1 MGWFCLPGDYAPF
14 NLYQLRDTTLPTYPQ
29 ENQAPE
35 KMATRDPEA
44 PSTNK
49 PQGQSGPLFFTSL
62 EMVHW
67 RNFQGQVNMDL
78 SQRVFLLGPNASGKS
93 NVLDALRFLRDTA
106 DQGLQTAIQNRGG
119 MGAIRSL
126 HARRPPGF
134 TLAVTVGN
142 KNQPAQWR
150 YLLQVRNHPQKH
162 VPEVVEESVKD
173 SQGRQVLR
181 RPKREDKDDP
191 DRLRQTHLE
200 QVVANQRFRP
210 LAEFLT
216 SIRYLH
222 IVPQLMRDLE
232 RSAGRHND
240 PFGTDFLETIATT
253 PQRTR
258 DARLRKISK
267 ALQIAIPQLQDL
279 TLEQDEGGHWHLQ
292 VRFAHWRK
300 SPAKQDE
307 RAFSDG
313 TLRLIGLLWSLAEK
327 GGPLLLEEPEL
338 GLHTALVSRL
348 PSLMAR
354 LYRRSP
360 RQLLITTHAPDLLN
374 DPGIGLDEVHLLK
387 PGSQGTEIISARDH
401 QPTASLY
408 SEDGQLP
415 LGEIL
420 MPAVAPEQVDQF
432 HMAE

>member
-1 MGWFCLPGDYAPF
+1 
-14 NLYQLRDTTLPTYPQ
+14 
-29 ENQAPE
+29 
-35 KMATRDPEA
+35 MATRHPEA
-44 PSTNK
+44 SCAK
-49 PQGQSGPLFFTSL
+49 PQGHSGGLFFTSL
-62 EMVHW
+62 QMVHW
-67 RNFQGQVNMDL
+67 RNFQGQVDMPL
-78 SQRVFLLGPNASGKS
+78 APRVFLLGPNASGKS

-106 DQGLQTAIQNRGG
+106 AQGLQTAINSRGG

-126 HARRPPGF
+126 HARRTPGF
-134 TLAVTVGN
+134 TLAVTVGS
-142 KNQPAQWR
+142 KPQPEQWK
-150 YLLQVRNHPQKH
+150 YLLQVRNHPKKH
-162 VPEVVEESVKD
+162 IPEVVAESVTD
-173 SQGRQVLR
+173 AQGRQVLR
-181 RPKREDKDDP
+181 RPTREDEADP

-210 LAEFLT
+210 LTEFLT

-232 RSAGRHND
+232 RSAGRRND
-240 PFGTDFLETIATT
+240 PFGADFLETIATT

-258 DARLRKISK
+258 DARLRKIST

-292 VRFAHWRK
+292 VHFVHWRK
-300 SPAKQDE
+300 RPAKQDE

-348 PSLMAR
+348 PMLMAR

-360 RQLLITTHAPDLLN
+360 RQLLITTHAADLLN

-387 PGSQGTEIISARDH
+387 PGSEGTEIISARDH
-401 QPTASLY
+401 QPAASLY
-408 SEDGQLP
+408 SEDGQLS

-420 MPAVAPEQVDQF
+420 MPAVAPEQVDRF
-432 HMAE
+432 YMAE

>member
-1 MGWFCLPGDYAPF
+1 
-14 NLYQLRDTTLPTYPQ
+14 
-29 ENQAPE
+29 
-35 KMATRDPEA
+35 MATRNPEA
-44 PSTNK
+44 PSDK
-49 PQGQSGPLFFTSL
+49 RQGQSGGLFFTSL
-62 EMVHW
+62 QMVHW
-67 RNFQGQVNMDL
+67 RNFHGQVEIPL
-78 SQRVFLLGPNASGKS
+78 APRVFLLGPNASGKS

-106 DQGLQTAIQNRGG
+106 DQGLQDAIRSRGG
-119 MGAIRSL
+119 MGAIRCL

-134 TLAVTVGN
+134 TLAVTVGT
-142 KNQPAQWR
+142 KIQPDQWK
-150 YLLQVRNHPQKH
+150 YSLQVRNHPQKH
-162 VPEVVEESVKD
+162 VPEVAAERVTD
-173 SQGRQVLR
+173 AQGHPVLD
-181 RPKREDKDDP
+181 RPQREDKDDP

-200 QVVANQRFRP
+200 QVVANQKFRP
-210 LAEFLT
+210 LTEFLT

-222 IVPQLMRDLE
+222 IVPQLMRDLD
-232 RSAGRHND
+232 RSAGRRND
-240 PFGTDFLETIATT
+240 PFGGDFLETIAAT

-267 ALQIAIPQLQDL
+267 ALQVAIPQLQDL
-279 TLEQDEGGHWHLQ
+279 TLEQDEGGGHWHLQ

-313 TLRLIGLLWSLAEK
+313 TLRLVGLLWSLAEK

-348 PSLMAR
+348 PSLMTR

-360 RQLLITTHAPDLLN
+360 RQLLITTHSPHLLN

-387 PGSQGTEIISARDH
+387 SGPQGTEMIPATDH

-408 SEDGQLP
+408 SEDGQLS

-420 MPAVAPEQVDQF
+420 MPAVAPEQVDRF
-432 HMAE
+432 HMAD

>member
-1 MGWFCLPGDYAPF
+1 
-14 NLYQLRDTTLPTYPQ
+14 
-29 ENQAPE
+29 
-35 KMATRDPEA
+35 MATREPEN
-44 PSTNK
+44 PRQQRQS
-49 PQGQSGPLFFTSL
+49 QGGGLFFTSL
-62 EMVHW
+62 QMVHW
-67 RNFQGQVNMDL
+67 RNFHGPVDMPL
-78 SQRVFLLGPNASGKS
+78 APRMFLLGPNASGKS

-106 DQGLQTAIQNRGG
+106 DQGLRAAIGSRGG

-142 KNQPAQWR
+142 KNQPEQWK
-150 YLLQVRNHPQKH
+150 YSLKVRNHPQQH
-162 VPEVVEESVKD
+162 VPEVVAETVTD
-173 SQGRQVLR
+173 AQGRQVLR
-181 RPKREDKDDP
+181 RPTPEDKADLH
-191 DRLRQTHLE
+191 RLRQTHLE
-200 QVVANQRFRP
+200 QVVANQTFRP
-210 LAEFLT
+210 LTEFLT

-222 IVPQLMRDLE
+222 IVPQLMRDPE
-232 RSAGRHND
+232 RSAGRRND
-240 PFGTDFLETIATT
+240 PFGGDFLETIAAT

-267 ALQIAIPQLQDL
+267 ALQVAIPQLQDL

-292 VRFAHWRK
+292 IRFVHWRK

-313 TLRLIGLLWSLAEK
+313 TLRLVGLLWSLADK

-348 PSLMAR
+348 PSLMTR

-360 RQLLITTHAPDLLN
+360 RQLLITTHAPHLLN

-387 PGSQGTEIISARDH
+387 PGPQGTEIIPATDH

-408 SEDGQLP
+408 SEDGQLS

-420 MPAVAPEQVDQF
+420 MPAVAPEQIDRF
-432 HMAE
+432 YMAE

>member
-1 MGWFCLPGDYAPF
+1 
-14 NLYQLRDTTLPTYPQ
+14 
-29 ENQAPE
+29 
-35 KMATRDPEA
+35 MATRDPEA
-44 PSTNK
+44 PCAK

-78 SQRVFLLGPNASGKS
+78 TQRVFLLGPNASGKS
-93 NVLDALRFLRDTA
+93 NMLDALRFLRDTA
-106 DQGLQTAIQNRGG
+106 DQGLQAAIQNRGG

-142 KNQPAQWR
+142 KTRPTQWH

-162 VPEVVEESVKD
+162 IPEVVQESVRD
-173 SQGRQVLR
+173 SQGRQVLH
-181 RPKREDKDDP
+181 RPEQEDKNDP

-232 RSAGRHND
+232 RSAGRRND
-240 PFGTDFLETIATT
+240 PFGADFLETIAST

-292 VRFAHWRK
+292 VRFVHWRK
-300 SPAKQDE
+300 IPAKQDE

-348 PSLMAR
+348 PMLMAR

-420 MPAVAPEQVDQF
+420 MPAVAPEQVDRF
-432 HMAE
+432 YMAE

>member
-1 MGWFCLPGDYAPF
+1 MTA
-14 NLYQLRDTTLPTYPQ
+14 RDSAIPHDKRQ
-29 ENQAPE
+29 
-35 KMATRDPEA
+35 
-44 PSTNK
+44 S
-49 PQGQSGPLFFTSL
+49 QSGGLFFTSL
-62 EMVHW
+62 QMVHW
-67 RNFQGQVNMDL
+67 RNFQGQVDISL
-78 SQRVFLLGPNASGKS
+78 APRVFLLGPNASGKS
-93 NVLDALRFLRDTA
+93 NILDALRFLRDTA
-106 DQGLQTAIQNRGG
+106 DKGLQAAINSRGG

-134 TLAVTVGN
+134 TLAITVGN
-142 KNQPAQWR
+142 KTQLSQWK
-150 YLLQVRNHPQKH
+150 YSLQVRNHPQKH
-162 VPEVVEESVKD
+162 IPEVVAESVTD
-173 SQGRQVLR
+173 PQGNQVLR
-181 RPKREDKDDP
+181 RPTQEDKADP

-200 QVVANQRFRP
+200 QVVANQCFRP
-210 LAEFLT
+210 LTEFLT

-222 IVPQLMRDLE
+222 IVPQLMRDLQH
-232 RSAGRHND
+232 SAGRRND
-240 PFGTDFLETIATT
+240 PFGGDFLETIATT

-258 DARLRKISK
+258 DARLRKIST
-267 ALQIAIPQLQDL
+267 ALKIAIPQLEDL

-292 VRFAHWRK
+292 VRFDHWRK

-338 GLHTALVSRL
+338 GLHTALVRRL

-387 PGSQGTEIISARDH
+387 PGHQGTEIVPAMDH
-401 QPTASLY
+401 QPTASLC
-408 SEDGQLP
+408 SGDGQLS

-420 MPAVAPEQVDQF
+420 MPAVAPQQADRF
-432 HMAE
+432 YMAE

>member
-1 MGWFCLPGDYAPF
+1 MRKSVGERLSSVHQYNAQQLPATLGRTRQQRQMTA
-14 NLYQLRDTTLPTYPQ
+14 RDS
-29 ENQAPE
+29 EIR
-35 KMATRDPEA
+35 RD
-44 PSTNK
+44 K
-49 PQGQSGPLFFTSL
+49 RQGQSGGLFFTSL
-62 EMVHW
+62 QMVHW
-67 RNFQGQVNMDL
+67 RNFQGQVDISL
-78 SQRVFLLGPNASGKS
+78 TPRVFLLGPNASGKS
-93 NVLDALRFLRDTA
+93 NILDALRFLRDTA
-106 DQGLQTAIQNRGG
+106 DKGLQAAISSRGG

-142 KNQPAQWR
+142 KTRLDQWK
-150 YLLQVRNHPQKH
+150 YSLQVRNHPQKH
-162 VPEVVEESVKD
+162 IPEVVAESVTD
-173 SQGRQVLR
+173 PQGSQVLR
-181 RPKREDKDDP
+181 RPTQEDNDDP

-200 QVVANQRFRP
+200 QVVANQGFRP
-210 LAEFLT
+210 LTEFLT
-216 SIRYLH
+216 SVRYLH
-222 IVPQLMRDLE
+222 VVPQLMRDLE
-232 RSAGRHND
+232 RSAGRRND
-240 PFGTDFLETIATT
+240 PFGADFLETIATT

-267 ALQIAIPQLQDL
+267 VLQIAIPQLEDL

-292 VRFAHWRK
+292 VRFVHWRK

-338 GLHTALVSRL
+338 GLHTALVRRL

-360 RQLLITTHAPDLLN
+360 RQLLITTHASDLLN
-374 DPGIGLDEVHLLK
+374 DEGIGLDEVHLLK
-387 PGSQGTEIISARDH
+387 PGDQGTEIIPATDH

-408 SEDGQLP
+408 NGDGQLS

-420 MPAVAPEQVDQF
+420 MPAVAPEQVDRF
-432 HMAE
+432 SMAE

>member
-1 MGWFCLPGDYAPF
+1 MALG
-14 NLYQLRDTTLPTYPQ
+14 YPQ
-29 ENQAPE
+29 DHHGDRD
-35 KMATRDPEA
+35 MAASDPEV
-44 PSTNK
+44 SRGK
-49 PQGQSGPLFFTSL
+49 RQGQSGGLFFTSL
-62 EMVHW
+62 QMTHW
-67 RNFQGQVNMDL
+67 RNFQGQVEMTL
-78 SQRVFLLGPNASGKS
+78 APRVFLLGPNASGKS

-106 DQGLQTAIQNRGG
+106 DQGLQAAISSRGG
-119 MGAIRSL
+119 MGAIRSF

-134 TLAVTVGN
+134 NLAITVGN
-142 KNQPAQWR
+142 KNRPAQWR
-150 YLLQVRNHPQKH
+150 YSLQVRNHPQKH
-162 VPEVVEESVKD
+162 VPEVVAEIVTDGS
-173 SQGRQVLR
+173 GAPVLR
-181 RPKREDKDDP
+181 RPTEEDQTDP
-191 DRLRQTHLE
+191 HRLRQTHLE
-200 QVVANQRFRP
+200 QVVANQGFRP
-210 LAEFLT
+210 LTEFLT

-232 RSAGRHND
+232 RSTGRRND
-240 PFGTDFLETIATT
+240 PFGADFLEAIATT

-300 SPAKQDE
+300 NPAKQDE

-348 PSLMAR
+348 PSLMVR

-360 RQLLITTHAPDLLN
+360 RQLLITTHSPHLLD

-387 PGSQGTEIISARDH
+387 PGPQGTEIISARDH

-408 SEDGQLP
+408 GEDRQLS

-420 MPAVAPEQVDQF
+420 VPAVAPEQVDRF
-432 HMAE
+432 YMAE

>member
-1 MGWFCLPGDYAPF
+1 MTARDSEI
-14 NLYQLRDTTLPTYPQ
+14 LRD
-29 ENQAPE
+29 
-35 KMATRDPEA
+35 KR
-44 PSTNK
+44 
-49 PQGQSGPLFFTSL
+49 QGQSGGLFFTSL
-62 EMVHW
+62 QMVHW
-67 RNFQGQVNMDL
+67 RNFQGQVDISL
-78 SQRVFLLGPNASGKS
+78 TPRVFLLGPNASGKS
-93 NVLDALRFLRDTA
+93 NILDALRFLRDTA
-106 DQGLQTAIQNRGG
+106 DKGLQAAISSRGG

-126 HARRPPGF
+126 HARQPPGF

-142 KNQPAQWR
+142 KTRLDQWK
-150 YLLQVRNHPQKH
+150 YSLQVRNHPQKH
-162 VPEVVEESVKD
+162 IPGVVAESVTD
-173 SQGRQVLR
+173 PQGSQVLR
-181 RPKREDKDDP
+181 RPTQEDNDDP

-200 QVVANQRFRP
+200 QVVANQGFRP
-210 LAEFLT
+210 LTEFLK

-222 IVPQLMRDLE
+222 VVPQLMRDLE
-232 RSAGRHND
+232 RSAGRRND
-240 PFGTDFLETIATT
+240 PFGADFLETIATT

-267 ALQIAIPQLQDL
+267 VLQIAIPQLEDL

-292 VRFAHWRK
+292 VRFVHWRRR
-300 SPAKQDE
+300 PAKQDE

-338 GLHTALVSRL
+338 GLHTALVRRL

-360 RQLLITTHAPDLLN
+360 RQLLITTHASDLLN
-374 DPGIGLDEVHLLK
+374 DEGIGLDEVHLLK
-387 PGSQGTEIISARDH
+387 PGKQGTEIIPATDH

-408 SEDGQLP
+408 NGDGQLS

-420 MPAVAPEQVDQF
+420 MPAVAPEQVDRF
-432 HMAE
+432 SMAE